1 MIRCSRMSG
10 PAERECRRAA
20 ANELQEMSVSFKTS
34 YRLKS
39 PLGRAASCPPATS
52 PSRRRRPGV
61 APLRAAVL
69 ALAILPAACNDSPY
83 PDKDANANVYY
94 TSITEEI
101 GHLDPARVY
110 GGDSAVL
117 ANIAETPFQYN
128 YVDRPYKLDPLL
140 AVEVPHPE
148 RRKVQYKGKTVD
160 ATVYT
165 IRLRRGVIYQN
176 HPCFVEANRRL
187 TEDDLRGIRG
197 VADFKKTAT
206 REMVAADLV
215 YGVRRL
221 CDLRMECPAHGAF
234 AANLLGYQDYVDK
247 LKELLEAQRKVR
259 ADKAGLLYNQEQ
271 DEQFN
276 PMVLDYAKAAEGIP
290 FIREVDKYA
299 FEMVLLHPYPQI
311 LYWMEF
317 QFFSPVPPEAV
328 EFYNQPGLITRNI
341 TLDFNPV
348 GTGPYVLKSYDP
360 TNQVVLARNPN
371 FREERYPSLSPPA
384 PGADPEAVEYY
395 KLMKNAGMLDDCGKK
410 VPFIDRVVFRMER
423 ESIPRW
429 NKFMQGYY
437 EQSSVQSEAFDQA
450 VSLSSKGDLSITDDM
465 RARGIDMITANLASL
480 GYYAF
485 NMRDP
490 VVGGLDEKKQK
501 LRQAISIAIDAQ
513 EKLDIFSNGM
523 GTQAQN
529 AIPPG
534 VFGHEPGE
542 AGINPYVFRWD
553 KQRNAPVRRSIEEAR
568 KLLAAAGYPGG
579 YGPDGL
585 PLEIKYLMATPTPEQ
600 RSQLNLL
607 DKQLGRINVRL
618 KTEDC
623 DTTRFFDK
631 ILKGS
636 FQFVR
641 LGWMADYPDP
651 ETFLILFY
659 MPEVPTPEMQNQ
671 GRYDNPRFNELYRQM
686 SRMDNTPERKA
697 ILREMLRILC
707 KDAPAVFETHG
718 VTLTLTHSWLHN
730 MYPYPLAS
738 NTMKYLRIDVP
749 TRTAYR
755 AKHNVPNYWPV
766 AILMVVLAALA
777 LPAALA
783 TRRHMRER

>member
-1 MIRCSRMSG
+1 MPCAPGAWAIR
-10 PAERECRRAA
+10 
-20 ANELQEMSVSFKTS
+20 QETTVSFKTTD
-34 YRLKS
+34 RRK
-39 PLGRAASCPPATS
+39 PVPRQVPCRARAAA
-52 PSRRRRPGV
+52 RGVRGPGAWV
-61 APLRAAVL
+61 LIAAVT
-69 ALAILPAACNDSPY
+69 AMAMAPASCNNSPY
-83 PDKDANANVYY
+83 PDKDANANIYY
-94 TSITEEI
+94 TSISDEI
-101 GHLDPARVY
+101 GHLDPAKVY

-117 ANIAETPFQYN
+117 ANIDETPFQYN

-140 AVEVPHPE
+140 AVEVPKCE
-148 RRKVQYKGKTVD
+148 RRKVEYKGKTVD

-165 IRLRRGVIYQN
+165 IRLRQGVIYQN

-206 REMVAADLV
+206 REMVAADFVL
-215 YGVRRL
+215 GIRRL

-247 LKELLEAQRKVR
+247 LKELLEAKRKAR
-259 ADKAGLLYNQEQ
+259 ADAAGLLYNQEQ
-271 DEQFN
+271 DELFN
-276 PMVLDYAKAAEGIP
+276 PIVLDYAKAAEGIP

-299 FEMVLLHPYPQI
+299 FEVVLLHPYPQI

-317 QFFSPVPPEAV
+317 QFFSPVPPEAL
-328 EFYNQPGLITRNI
+328 EFYNQPGLIRRNI
-341 TLDFNPV
+341 TFDLNPV
-348 GTGPYVLKSYDP
+348 GTGPYVLESYDP
-360 TNQVVLARNPN
+360 TNQVVLVRNPN
-371 FREERYPSLSPPA
+371 FRDERYPSLAPPA
-384 PGADPEAVEYY
+384 PDADPEAVENY
-395 KLMKNAGMLDDCGKK
+395 KLMKSAGMLEDSGKK
-410 VPFIDRVVFRMER
+410 VPFIDRVVFRMEK

-450 VSLSSKGDLSITDDM
+450 VSLSSKGDLSITDEM
-465 RARGIDMITANLASL
+465 RDRGIDMITVNFASL

-485 NMRDP
+485 NMTDP
-490 VVGGLDEKKQK
+490 VLGGLDEKKRK

-523 GTQAQN
+523 GKQAQH

-534 VFGHEPGE
+534 VFGHEAME

-553 KQRNAPVRRSIEEAR
+553 KHRNAPVRRSIEEA
-568 KLLAAAGYPGG
+568 KQLLVEAGYPGG

-585 PLEIKYLMATPTPEQ
+585 PLVIKYLMTTPSPEQ
-600 RSQLNLL
+600 RSQLKLL
-607 DKQLGRINVRL
+607 QKQLGRINIRL
-618 KTEDC
+618 ETDDC

-641 LGWMADYPDP
+641 LGWLADYPDP

-697 ILREMLRILC
+697 ILREMLHILC

-718 VTLTLTHSWLHN
+718 VALTLTHSWLHN

-738 NTMKYLRIDVP
+738 NTMKYQRIDVP
-749 TRTAYR
+749 RRMAYR
-755 AKHNVPNYWPV
+755 AKYNQPNYWPL

-777 LPAALA
+777 TPAALA